1 VVVLLCFALLVCA
14 LSALGLLVMKGF
26 YNKLHY
32 LAPPAILGTSA
43 VALAVLA
50 QEGFNSSSLKAA
62 LVLLVMVV
70 TNPIITFAAARAKH
84 LRDTQVGGEEK
95 DIPPPGS

>member
-1 VVVLLCFALLVCA
+1 MLILICFALLVCV

-43 VALAVLA
+43 VFLAVLA
-50 QEGFNSSSLKAA
+50 QEGFNSSALKAA

-70 TNPIITFAAARAKH
+70 TNPILTFAAARAKR
-84 LRDTQVGGEEK
+84 LRDTQVGEEK
-95 DIPPPGS
+95 ETPPPGS